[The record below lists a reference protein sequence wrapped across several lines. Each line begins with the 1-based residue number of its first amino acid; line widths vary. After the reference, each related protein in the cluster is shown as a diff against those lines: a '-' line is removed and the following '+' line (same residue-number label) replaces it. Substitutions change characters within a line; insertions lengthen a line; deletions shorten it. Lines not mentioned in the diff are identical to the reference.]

1 MSVRDPFNEGRDAAE
16 DLRRAVES
24 IREDVRAVVREEV
37 ADQGL
42 PESELKRMVGRLVRE
57 ELAAARSRRPRRPA
71 AALLA
76 AGLAAGL
83 LAGAVGYRVLA
94 GSPGDETGAGVTV
107 APPRSATSDTGG
119 DRAAGESVAGTS
131 AEEPP
136 GGRTTPEE
144 RAARYDSLV
153 RVGAPELAPLL
164 ADLEGAA
171 AAPVLNAL
179 ATWRAGDALEPGPRR
194 RFHDALVQAALNR
207 LSGAGLTL
215 DGLVAR
221 NPCGGASCGALLRLW
236 ERREGEW
243 DLPRYPQGAE
253 AREAG
258 LPIVERVLV
267 LRALEASGG

>member
-1 MSVRDPFNEGRDAAE
+1 MSVRDGFNEGRDAAE

-42 PESELKRMVGRLVRE
+42 PESELKRMVGRFVRE
-57 ELAAARSRRPRRPA
+57 ELAAARSRRPRWPA

-76 AGLAAGL
+76 AGLATGL

-94 GSPGDETGAGVTV
+94 GPAGDGTGAGATR
-107 APPRSATSDTGG
+107 PATSDTGG
-119 DRAAGESVAGTS
+119 ARAGGESVAGTS
-131 AEEPP
+131 AEETSAGPA
-136 GGRTTPEE
+136 TPEE
-144 RAARYDSLV
+144 RAARYDSLLQA
-153 RVGAPELAPLL
+153 GAPELAPLL

-171 AAPVLNAL
+171 AAPVLDAL

-194 RFHDALVQAALNR
+194 RFHDALVQAAVNR

-243 DLPRYPQGAE
+243 DLPRYPPGAE

-267 LRALEASGG
+267 LQALEASGG